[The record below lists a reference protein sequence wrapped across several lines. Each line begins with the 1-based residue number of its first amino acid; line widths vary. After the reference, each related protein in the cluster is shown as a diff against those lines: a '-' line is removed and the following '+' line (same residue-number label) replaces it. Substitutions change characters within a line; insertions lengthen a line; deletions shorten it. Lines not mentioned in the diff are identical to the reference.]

1 MAYESNKILIDM
13 KQARYKIEPN
23 LILEKVISCEDTIS
37 TLILT
42 VFNQHL
48 IIKDV
53 LTALAVSTQ
62 LPSDLIIIEDG
73 SEDETLS
80 SLTAA
85 INSIAWDTFR
95 FSSIKVFRNTV
106 SKFETV
112 CDDFG
117 IRTATTNCVI
127 LIQSDVLITENG
139 FDQLLLS
146 ALTSSDD
153 LLMISGRGA
162 ELITPEAN
170 AFKHSTGSIITGRT
184 FQIAS
189 RMARGKRIGLSLCRY
204 LSTLLAAVSIFE
216 LKLYR
221 LFWSRFSKSSITAN
235 GVFANTRPN
244 AQEFSNTG
252 SAGYVRSHIYTEKSG
267 FLEHGSIWVSQT
279 VMRGPICVDRQ
290 KYLECDGFDTNS
302 CFLGFDDHEL
312 ALRSYLDRHYRVGFV
327 PIGYHSDPNWGTT
340 RKPRSFHQ
348 TKLAMYET
356 LRVSKRRET
365 TELFRLN
372 DSQPKLLPQPE
383 IRKFMRNQ

>member
-1 MAYESNKILIDM
+1 M
-13 KQARYKIEPN
+13 KPARYRIEPD
-23 LILEKVISCEDTIS
+23 LILEKVISGEDAVS

-53 LTALAVSTQ
+53 LTALVASTH

-80 SLTAA
+80 SLTAT
-85 INSIAWDTFR
+85 INGIDWDTLP
-95 FSSIKVFRNTV
+95 FSSIRIFRNSV

-127 LIQSDVLITENG
+127 LIQSDVLITEYG
-139 FDQLLLS
+139 FDELLLS
-146 ALTSSDD
+146 ALTSFDD
-153 LLMISGRGA
+153 LLMISGRGT

-189 RMARGKRIGLSLCRY
+189 RIARGDRIGRCLCRFF
-204 LSTLLAAVSIFE
+204 SALLAAVSVFE
-216 LKLYR
+216 LKLYSLLR
-221 LFWSRFSKSSITAN
+221 LQLSKSSIPTN
-235 GVFANTRPN
+235 NVFSKTRPN
-244 AQEFSNTG
+244 ARDFSNTG
-252 SAGYVRSHIYTEKSG
+252 SAGYLRSHIYTEKSN
-267 FLEHGSIWVSQT
+267 FINRGSIWVSQT
-279 VMRGPICVDRQ
+279 VMRGPVCVDRQ

-312 ALRSYLDRHYRVGFV
+312 ALRSYSDRQYRVGFV

-348 TKLAMYET
+348 TKIAIYET

-372 DSQPKLLPQPE
+372 DSQSKLLPQPE